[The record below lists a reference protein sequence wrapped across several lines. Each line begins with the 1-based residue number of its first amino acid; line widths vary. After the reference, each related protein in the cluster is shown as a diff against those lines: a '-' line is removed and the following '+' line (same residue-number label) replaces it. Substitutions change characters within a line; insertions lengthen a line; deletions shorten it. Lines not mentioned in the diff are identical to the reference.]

1 MKKSIWIEIKGSI
14 DSRKLW
20 SEIFLYGINLTDTGD
35 KTYVYGNVDS
45 EYIDELI
52 SKCKEYGEV
61 VIG

>member
-1 MKKSIWIEIKGSI
+1 MKKSIYIEIKGSI

-35 KTYVYGNVDS
+35 KTYIYGNVDS
-45 EYIDELI
+45 EYIDKLI

-61 VIG
+61 VID